1 MTLPRPAQ
9 HRGLPREHLLGSGGG
24 CNVGLAFAND
34 QRRFRRLRIDIDAIK
49 TGTRERDLRGRRIDA
64 HGILGL
70 ERAHANDDASR
81 GDEQRKLALGE
92 PRYMEARVARE
103 PELAAAVIDFG
114 ATSAVDPQVVALRN
128 RIVEADLRPFA
139 GVVIRRVVD
148 RPLHVRD
155 APDARQEVIAGLRM
169 RREGGRAGEK
179 RNQPWHVDRRDSA
192 DSIRR

>member
-1 MTLPRPAQ
+1 
-9 HRGLPREHLLGSGGG
+9 
-24 CNVGLAFAND
+24 
-34 QRRFRRLRIDIDAIK
+34 
-49 TGTRERDLRGRRIDA
+49 
-64 HGILGL
+64 
-70 ERAHANDDASR
+70 
-81 GDEQRKLALGE
+81 
-92 PRYMEARVARE
+92 MEARVARE

-114 ATSAVDPQVVALRN
+114 ATRAVDPQVVALRN

-155 APDARQEVIAGLRM
+155 PPDARQGVIASLRV
-169 RREGGRAGEK
+169 RHEGAREGEQ